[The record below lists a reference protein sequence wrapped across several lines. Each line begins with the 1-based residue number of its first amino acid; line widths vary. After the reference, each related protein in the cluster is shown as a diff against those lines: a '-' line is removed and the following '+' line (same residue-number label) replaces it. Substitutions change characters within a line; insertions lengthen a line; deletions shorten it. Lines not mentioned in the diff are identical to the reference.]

1 MNFENQ
7 IWIYKKKIDK
17 MKYISLYEDFS
28 FDTESEVPYIKRISN
43 VEFEDIDHNDHPD
56 YVDAFITY
64 AELDGKPMTEEQ
76 LDELNDDKGLVYDL
90 LMDHLF

>member
-1 MNFENQ
+1 
-7 IWIYKKKIDK
+7 
-17 MKYISLYEDFS
+17 
-28 FDTESEVPYIKRISN
+28 

-64 AELDGKPMTEEQ
+64 AELDGEPMTEEQ